1 MKLNIFIAVVV
12 LSILVMEGCGFL
24 GIFGGGSNANEPSM
38 LKGKVKFSDDD
49 QPLLDGLVRVNF
61 NGVEVSKNIAIREGE
76 FKVPGL
82 TSGCCYVVIFEDPK
96 SGVRL
101 GLDTNITL
109 GGGETKKDFVVS
121 KPGPDYMN
129 LPPDTT
135 QNKDINLPPKP

>member
-1 MKLNIFIAVVV
+1 MKLKTLGAVLVLVVV
-12 LSILVMEGCGFL
+12 VIEGCGIL
-24 GIFGGGSNANEPSM
+24 GIFGGGSKANEPTM
-38 LKGKVKFSDDD
+38 LKGTVKFNDDE

-61 NGVEVSKNIAIREGE
+61 NGVEVSKNIAVREGE

-101 GLDTNITL
+101 GLDTNVTL
-109 GGGETKKDFVVS
+109 EGGETGRDFVVQ